1 MVNNLKR
8 YRVAFDKDEID
19 YIRVELAIYNK
30 LFDEED
36 WNAKVNLKC
45 FDLKGKEEFC
55 NRELDISV
63 KKEENIFYLRDG
75 WGVENKGGF
84 WKKGSYKW
92 MAYVDNVFIGEA
104 VFHVNE
110 VGLVTNSSNPYLEV
124 EYIKLYESHSNGWQE
139 RNRKYLKCFS
149 KKETKYVWAEVKFK
163 NITQLD
169 YHYEIFLNFY
179 DDAGQQK
186 AGLAQT
192 GFVDAGKK
200 DFSYT
205 FEKAWGAET
214 GGIWVDDKYLLEIV
228 FNDVLIAATTFEC
241 GAEAI
246 EGETPILKTLEQA
259 VSAGSGVAGKN
270 TNTEEAKEG
279 KTLEELL
286 AELDALIGL
295 DSVKKSIRENITYLN
310 FTKLRKE
317 KGFEDNS
324 KMSLHSIFTGNP
336 GTGKTTVVNM
346 LGKIYQKM
354 GLLSKGHVVE
364 VDRAALVGE
373 YIGQTAPR
381 TKKMIDSARGGI
393 LFIDEAYS
401 LARADDDS
409 KDFGKEVIEILLKE
423 MSDGAGDIAIIGAGY
438 PKQMKS
444 FIESNPGLKSRFTQ
458 YFHFDDYL
466 PEELYAISVYAA
478 KKKQVTFSPEA
489 DEYLKEQLTE
499 AYRKRDENFGNA
511 RFVNAVVDEAKQD
524 MGLRLMKA
532 SNLAELS
539 NEELSTITLEDLQNV
554 FLTEQKKKLKLV
566 INEKH
571 LNEAM
576 GELNELVGMNKIKK
590 DIQEL
595 VKLIRF
601 YNETGKD
608 VVNKFSLHSI
618 FTGNPGTGKTTV
630 ARIIAKIYKA
640 LGVLERGHVV
650 EVDREGL
657 VAGYVGQTASKTAEK
672 IEEAMGGILFIDE
685 AYALANKGGGN
696 DFGQEAIQVILKRM
710 EDQRG
715 KFGVI
720 VAGYTEN
727 IHMFIES
734 NPGFKS
740 RFDKTFL
747 FEDYQPEQLW
757 EITKNLLKKETL
769 TATPEA
775 EKHIKDYLTGLYD
788 NRDAFFG
795 NARTA
800 RQVVGDVVMKQN
812 LRLAEMPAEQ
822 RKKEDL
828 VTLTLADVS
837 HLNLQAT
844 GSKSTLG
851 FKFGHP

>member
-1 MVNNLKR
+1 
-8 YRVAFDKDEID
+8 
-19 YIRVELAIYNK
+19 
-30 LFDEED
+30 
-36 WNAKVNLKC
+36 
-45 FDLKGKEEFC
+45 
-55 NRELDISV
+55 
-63 KKEENIFYLRDG
+63 
-75 WGVENKGGF
+75 
-84 WKKGSYKW
+84 
-92 MAYVDNVFIGEA
+92 
-104 VFHVNE
+104 
-110 VGLVTNSSNPYLEV
+110 
-124 EYIKLYESHSNGWQE
+124 
-139 RNRKYLKCFS
+139 
-149 KKETKYVWAEVKFK
+149 
-163 NITQLD
+163 
-169 YHYEIFLNFY
+169 
-179 DDAGQQK
+179 
-186 AGLAQT
+186 
-192 GFVDAGKK
+192 
-200 DFSYT
+200 
-205 FEKAWGAET
+205 
-214 GGIWVDDKYLLEIV
+214 
-228 FNDVLIAATTFEC
+228 
-241 GAEAI
+241 
-246 EGETPILKTLEQA
+246 
-259 VSAGSGVAGKN
+259 
-270 TNTEEAKEG
+270 
-279 KTLEELL
+279 
-286 AELDALIGL
+286 
-295 DSVKKSIRENITYLN
+295 
-310 FTKLRKE
+310 
-317 KGFEDNS
+317 
-324 KMSLHSIFTGNP
+324 MS
-336 GTGKTTVVNM
+336 
-346 LGKIYQKM
+346 
-354 GLLSKGHVVE
+354 
-364 VDRAALVGE
+364 LVGE